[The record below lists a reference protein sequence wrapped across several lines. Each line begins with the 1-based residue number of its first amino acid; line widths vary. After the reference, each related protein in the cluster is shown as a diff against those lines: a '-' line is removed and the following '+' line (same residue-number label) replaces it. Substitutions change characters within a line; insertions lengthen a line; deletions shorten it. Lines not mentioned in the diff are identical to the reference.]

1 MSQIKRPAQA
11 GKAKVAPPKKASVRK
26 TAKAHT
32 HDFALPWENAT
43 NDRIIFKKWL
53 SGSLAFV
60 LAVGLVMPWLVLPEI
75 ERAELEELPPQLAR
89 IVLEKPEP
97 KIPPPPKK
105 LEEPKPKEPEKE
117 KEKKE
122 EPKPKEEL
130 VAKAEP
136 KVANAKEK
144 AAVSGLLQFK
154 DAFADM
160 REAVD
165 VSALQDTAAIQR
177 GAGSAATIDRSILT
191 SKHST
196 RSAGVNVAA
205 LSRETGGV
213 ALAGR
218 ETTKVDAPENVAGTG
233 GVRKPRE
240 VDSRDRSIEEI
251 RRVFDSNKGSIFAIY
266 NRTLRSNPALQG
278 EVVLELVIDP
288 NGQVVEC
295 KVVASEIDDQM
306 MIDKIVNRVRLFN
319 FGTRE
324 VRRTKI
330 RYPVHFLP
338 T

>member
-1 MSQIKRPAQA
+1 MSTNSRAP
-11 GKAKVAPPKKASVRK
+11 VAHVN
-26 TAKAHT
+26 
-32 HDFALPWENAT
+32 DFALPWEKAG
-43 NDRIIFKKWL
+43 DAQSFKKWL
-53 SGSLAFV
+53 SSSLSLV
-60 LAVGLVMPWLVLPEI
+60 LVVGLVMPWLVLPEV
-75 ERAELEELPPQLAR
+75 EREELEELPPQLAR
-89 IVLEKPEP
+89 IVLEKPKP
-97 KIPPPPKK
+97 KVPPPPPQKK
-105 LEEPKPKEPEKE
+105 EEPKPEEKP
-117 KEKKE
+117 KE
-122 EPKPKEEL
+122 EPKPKEEK

-136 KVANAKEK
+136 KVSDAKEK

-160 REAVD
+160 RDAVD
-165 VSALQDTAAIQR
+165 TSKLQDTAAIQR
-177 GAGSAATIDRSILT
+177 GSGQAATIDRSILT
-191 SKHST
+191 SKHSS

-205 LSRETGGV
+205 LSRDTGGV

-218 ETTKVDAPENVAGTG
+218 ETTKVDAPEDIAGTG

-240 VDSRDRSIEEI
+240 VDTRARSIEEI

-288 NGQVVEC
+288 SGRVVDC

-319 FGTRE
+319 FGTRD
-324 VRRTKI
+324 VRETTI